1 MLPKIAKA
9 VDGSQC
15 KIIVDG
21 GFLRGADICKGI
33 CAGADIVAMG
43 RFVGLG
49 MAAGGEESL
58 VRAFD
63 LLLEEMHTVMGLM
76 GVTNLQELTEDMIGA
91 TSVGARFGLLSDSF
105 SHIFETHSG
114 PIWTGIRHIDMLP
127 RFCVIFGLSFGLNVC
142 RMQITMRL
150 R

>member
-9 VDGSQC
+9 VDGRA

-33 CAGADIVAMG
+33 CAGADLVAMG
-43 RFVGLG
+43 RFVALG

-63 LLLEEMHTVMGLM
+63 LLLEEMHTVMVRRLPCLH
-76 GVTNLQELTEDMIGA
+76 TDTLAQL
-91 TSVGARFGLLSDSF
+91 
-105 SHIFETHSG
+105 HINDG
-114 PIWTGIRHIDMLP
+114 DI
-127 RFCVIFGLSFGLNVC
+127 
-142 RMQITMRL
+142 Q
-150 R
+150 

>member
-1 MLPKIAKA
+1 MSGTCWVCSHGGRQLDHGKGTMSILPKIAKA
-9 VDGSQC
+9 VDGAC
-15 KIIVDG
+15 KIIIDG

-63 LLLEEMHTVMGLM
+63 LLL
-76 GVTNLQELTEDMIGA
+76 
-91 TSVGARFGLLSDSF
+91 
-105 SHIFETHSG
+105 
-114 PIWTGIRHIDMLP
+114 
-127 RFCVIFGLSFGLNVC
+127 VC
-142 RMQITMRL
+142 PA
-150 R
+150 